1 MDEIDRKLIAETEK
15 GISLVPQPFDQIAK
29 NLGITPQEVLIRLQE
44 LQKNGVIRRFG
55 VSLKPRGVGYLAN
68 ALVAWKVPAARIAL
82 VGEYFSQHRDV
93 SHCYERE
100 IVPGEWEYNFY
111 TVIHGKECY
120 VVRQMVQR
128 FAFETNLCE
137 YAILFS
143 TRNLKL
149 KETPKC

>member
-15 GISLVPQPFDQIAK
+15 GIPLVPQPFDQIAK
-29 NLGITPQEVLIRLQE
+29 DLEITPQEVLIRLQE

-55 VSLKPRGVGYLAN
+55 VSLKPRGVGYSAN

-82 VGEYFSQHRDV
+82 VGEYFSQHKDV

-111 TVIHGKECY
+111 TVIHGKERC
-120 VVRQMVQR
+120 VVKQMVQR
-128 FAFETNLCE
+128 FAFETNLCD
-137 YAILFS
+137 YTILFS